1 MPGFGGVRLGHIE
14 KRRLEERLGTETVLT
29 ADFRG
34 RHRLGLRIVLVPIA
48 LAVGWSCAW
57 AQQGPVMPP
66 GATSPAAMTPPPALL
81 PPPADAADPK
91 PEHIAKARRLILATG
106 ISRSF
111 QIIIPEF
118 MEQIGNSL
126 TQSRPEL
133 VPDMNIVLDQL
144 RPEFDKQSDEMVEQS
159 ARIYASLLS
168 EKDIDA
174 ILTFFDS
181 EAGKKYVG
189 AQPLFLN
196 QLVSGMQAW
205 QQKISITMMSRVR
218 EEMKK
223 KGHDL

>member
-1 MPGFGGVRLGHIE
+1 MLKAEWFDRRPGLH
-14 KRRLEERLGTETVLT
+14 L
-29 ADFRG
+29 
-34 RHRLGLRIVLVPIA
+34 VLVVLALIA
-48 LAVGWSCAW
+48 
-57 AQQGPVMPP
+57 GPAFGQDAPSPP
-66 GATSPAAMTPPPALL
+66 MTAPAALKPPPL
-81 PPPADAADPK
+81 PVPPDAANPT
-91 PEHIAKARRLILATG
+91 PAHIAKARKLILATG

-126 TQSRPEL
+126 TQSRPDL
-133 VPDMNIVLDQL
+133 VGDMNLVLQQL
-144 RPEFDKQSDEMVEQS
+144 RPEFDRQSDEMIDQS
-159 ARIYASLLS
+159 ARIYATLLS
-168 EKDIDA
+168 EKDIDTINA
-174 ILTFFDS
+174 FFDS
-181 EAGKKYVG
+181 DAGKKYVG

>member
-1 MPGFGGVRLGHIE
+1 MKAEFLDR
-14 KRRLEERLGTETVLT
+14 KRAFWV
-29 ADFRG
+29 
-34 RHRLGLRIVLVPIA
+34 VLVTMVLA
-48 LAVGWSCAW
+48 GWLAVHRQAA
-57 AQQGPVMPP
+57 AQEPTPPVT
-66 GATSPAAMTPPPALL
+66 APAAMKPAPL
-81 PPPADAADPK
+81 PVPDAANPTPD
-91 PEHIAKARRLILATG
+91 HIAKARRLILATG

-126 TQSRPEL
+126 TQSRPDL
-133 VPDMNIVLDQL
+133 VPDMNAVLDHL
-144 RPEFDKQSDEMVEQS
+144 RPEFDRQSDEMIDQS
-159 ARIYASLLS
+159 ARIYATLLS

-174 ILTFFDS
+174 VNAFFDS

-205 QQKISITMMSRVR
+205 QQKISIIMMSRVR